1 MPTLADIYSAINTAK
16 RKALDFVQNPG
27 TSLQQM
33 VGNANDRARDY
44 NQQMYQA
51 AQGFGAPARGQQATP
66 EQQSAQQSTMDTFAE
81 AYNPAGI
88 FVPAAKEIAF
98 KAAML
103 EKKGLN
109 PKEIW
114 EKLKVHRGANDKQWR
129 QEVGD
134 SAASLKGGETFHDAV
149 MNQMTKLGKD
159 KTAEPVTVGDVFEH
173 PELFKKYP
181 DLKDIEVRFH
191 PENSKSS
198 GTNALPEEGK
208 GWIQLKGSL
217 NKDEAKDV
225 MLHELQHPIQ
235 EAENWAVGGSAVDFQ
250 HQDAAKKA
258 RDILGWRKEVEATA
272 ERMGMT
278 PANNSDWFRNAE
290 NKLVQDYYDKGIGS
304 WLPHEE
310 ARFQASWPAYSK
322 GTDARTQ
329 AEQLMQMYGLDKKTT
344 PYNPNQMY
352 NRLGGEVEARQVQ
365 QRQNLTPDERQT
377 YFPGEYKS
385 QTNPYG
391 YDTPIS
397 DMLYLNRQGY
407 YKSQDLAK

>member
-1 MPTLADIYSAINTAK
+1 MPTLADIYSAIDTAK
-16 RKALDFVQNPG
+16 RKASDFVQNPG

-33 VGNANDRARDY
+33 VNNANDRARVY
-44 NQQMYQA
+44 NQQLSLA
-51 AQGFGAPARGQQATP
+51 AQGTGAPAKGKKPTP
-66 EQQSAQQSTMDTFAE
+66 EQLAADKYVTQAMIESYDPM
-81 AYNPAGI
+81 GI
-88 FVPAAKEIAF
+88 FIPASKKIAF
-98 KAAML
+98 EAAML
-103 EKKGLN
+103 EKKGIN

-114 EKLKVHRGANDKQWR
+114 DKLKVYRGPFDKQWR
-129 QEVGD
+129 QETQD
-134 SAASLKGGETFHDAV
+134 SVASLKGGETFHDAV
-149 MNQMTKLGKD
+149 MNQMKKSGKD

-173 PELFKKYP
+173 PELFKEYP
-181 DLKDIEVRFH
+181 ELKDIEVRFH

-198 GTNALPEEGK
+198 GTNALPSEGK

-250 HQDAAKKA
+250 HQDVAKKA
-258 RDILGWRKEVEATA
+258 RDILGWRKEVESTA

-290 NKLVQDYYDKGIGS
+290 NKLVQEYYDKGIGS

-310 ARFQASWPAYSK
+310 ARFQASWPAYNK
-322 GTDARTQ
+322 NTDARTQ
-329 AEQLMQMYGLDKKTT
+329 AEQLVQMYGLDKKTS
-344 PYNPNQMY
+344 PYSPSQMY

-365 QRQNLTPDERQT
+365 QRQNLSPEERKK

-391 YDTPIS
+391 YDTPLS

-407 YKSQDLAK
+407 YKSQDLVK